1 LLERA
6 EKVTVITI
14 GKEWSVG
21 SAAIIDYLAWH
32 GISAH
37 HLAHARECGH
47 SIGLRLIEQAQTVG
61 ADLLIMGAF
70 AHAPWQEAL
79 FGGGSHEA
87 LRASSLPILLTH

>member
-1 LLERA
+1 ME
-6 EKVTVITI
+6 
-14 GKEWSVG
+14 SVRTTWRTPVNADTASG
-21 SAAIIDYLAWH
+21 YAS
-32 GISAH
+32 SS
-37 HLAHARECGH
+37 R
-47 SIGLRLIEQAQTVG
+47 QTVG